1 MSAFVQAS
9 RSVHSG
15 TNLLLVDV
23 RDETER
29 MGGEIPSSVRT
40 CGQLHDPAM
49 SRVGSEW
56 RRGRT
61 VVFYC
66 TRSLSRA
73 PAAAHLLI
81 RQLEAGA
88 AGSATAAA
96 SGPPARDA
104 AGRIER
110 LAVLS
115 GGICAY
121 LQHVLLRLAECG
133 AGYAPGAGGAADVA
147 AFVADFDPDMW
158 LLAGAAGAAGGEQIA
173 HVSEHPEVLAERRAA
188 RALADDGETSDEL
201 AFLVT
206 QRCSLSPQ
214 SASSM
219 PYIS

>member
-1 MSAFVQAS
+1 M
-9 RSVHSG
+9 
-15 TNLLLVDV
+15 T
-23 RDETER
+23 
-29 MGGEIPSSVRT
+29 
-40 CGQLHDPAM
+40 
-49 SRVGSEW
+49 RVAAEW

-73 PAAAHLLI
+73 PAAAHLFI
-81 RQLEAGA
+81 RQLESGCGGA
-88 AGSATAAA
+88 
-96 SGPPARDA
+96 PPAHDS

-115 GGICAY
+115 GGVCAY
-121 LQHVLLRLAECG
+121 LQHVLQRLSECG
-133 AGYAPGAGGAADVA
+133 AGYTPGAGGAADVA

-158 LLAGAAGAAGGEQIA
+158 LLAGGSGGGGEHVA

-201 AFLVT
+201 AFLVG

-214 SASSM
+214 SACSM
-219 PYIS
+219 PYIT